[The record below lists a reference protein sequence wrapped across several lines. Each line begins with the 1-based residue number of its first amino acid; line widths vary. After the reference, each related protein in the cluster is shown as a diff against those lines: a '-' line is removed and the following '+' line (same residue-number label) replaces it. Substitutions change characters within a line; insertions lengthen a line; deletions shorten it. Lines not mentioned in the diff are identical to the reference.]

1 MALETQAPGQTG
13 LGTTPFVVQLAI
25 RDKDRASYV
34 TMPTFNAD
42 NVAVI
47 RMRVSAGTVR
57 DHTIPDVASDTFA
70 LIAATQTLTNKTL
83 TSAVVATDFG
93 VPDDVSIE
101 LGDDDDSVLRH
112 KSGTLTAN
120 TALTDVLIGTPVTGA
135 LAANSTII
143 SNVTA
148 SGDIL
153 VAYNSGGNSIQ
164 ALRVDASAGIMELL
178 GNGGYAFLGLPQAA
192 GARTN
197 ANMTTGI
204 TINQEDADNDILAF
218 YSSDVAHGLVTNGFV
233 TQETDA
239 FASFRKRNG
248 TAGGLRVVVT
258 CEDAAI
264 EDPLAFSVAG
274 GTPLTTK
281 TNAGGE
287 GLVTFHIAQHAA
299 DALADID
306 ADGNVFSVR
315 ARVGGAELTRFMVDE
330 DGEGHLTNTTL
341 VALSDDVPDPVYQR
355 AGRLLVAPNDHPGQ
369 MMWAGIEEETGLTRH
384 QMADWLESRKIMYW
398 NRDPETGEADLKAG
412 AMMAIRNSIMFAWD
426 GLWQAHESQKA
437 VRADLGGLV
446 AEVATL
452 KNENAE
458 LRGMVAA
465 LGSGS

>member
-101 LGDDDDSVLRH
+101 LGDGDDSVLRH

-178 GNGGYAFLGLPQAA
+178 GNGGYAFLGLPGAD

-204 TINQEDADNDILAF
+204 TINQEGADNEILALK
-218 YSSDVAHGLVTNGFV
+218 SSDVAHGLVST
-233 TQETDA
+233 TETDTYM
-239 FASFRKRNG
+239 FIQKASAGVGGVLIHAIRTNDAGANTLLFRASGATANATKT
-248 TAGGLRVVVT
+248 TAGAYGLAQLEVQ
-258 CEDAAI
+258 EHDGSDASANI
-264 EDPLAFSVAG
+264 TA
-274 GTPLTTK
+274 
-281 TNAGGE
+281 N
-287 GLVTFHIAQHAA
+287 
-299 DALADID
+299 
-306 ADGNVFSVR
+306 GNVWAVR
-315 ARVGGAELTRFMVDE
+315 AYVGGAQATRWAVDE
-330 DGEGHLTNTTL
+330 DGEGHLANTTL
-341 VALSDDVPDPVYQR
+341 VLLSDDVPDALMQR
-355 AGRLLVAPNDHPGQ
+355 GGRILAGAPSPYLEE
-369 MMWAGIEEETGLTRH
+369 MWGGIQAETGLTKA
-384 QMADWLESRKIMYW
+384 QMARWFEERKIMNFEW
-398 NRDPETGEADLKAG
+398 SGGKPFVGEPLPYG
-412 AMMAIRNSIMFAWD
+412 GMTSVRNGIYFAWD
-426 GLWQAHESQKA
+426 GLWQAHEDRKA
-437 VRADLGGLV
+437 LRADLGGLV
-446 AEVATL
+446 SKVEALRA
-452 KNENAE
+452 ENAE
-458 LRGMVAA
+458 LRGMVSA